1 MAIRTFFTAFV
12 LALICT
18 QLPSIAKC
26 QVIVITAIK
35 VGECQLSVEANDQW
49 HTLRLRA
56 HHPMYK
62 SCDVDKESM
71 LLALEA
77 AFSSPASPMM
87 AGNFSSLFMGRLI
100 DYPWLSRYLA
110 DAARGDSRWDSK
122 KGKPVSMGINKY
134 VSRLLFAKD
143 LIEPIEAVLVKGN
156 YKIVGVTVEKVLVGS
171 FREIPLYQGVA
182 FTGKV
187 PYDAQVWLRLERN

>member
-1 MAIRTFFTAFV
+1 MAFV

-18 QLPSIAKC
+18 QLPSIANS
-26 QVIVITAIK
+26 QVIVIAATK
-35 VGECQLSVEANDQW
+35 VGECQLRVEANDQW
-49 HTLRLRA
+49 HTFQSRA

-62 SCDVDKESM
+62 SCDVEKESM

-77 AFSSPASPMM
+77 AFSSPGSPVMS
-87 AGNFSSLFMGRLI
+87 GNFSSLFMGRLI
-100 DYPWLSRYLA
+100 DYSWLSRHLA
-110 DAARGDSRWDSK
+110 DTARGDSRRDSK
-122 KGKPVSMGINKY
+122 KGKPVATDINKY
-134 VSRLLFAKD
+134 VSRLLSAKD
-143 LIEPIEAVLVKGN
+143 LIDPIEAVLVKGN

-182 FTGKV
+182 FPGEV